1 MTGDQI
7 TQKHVGRSGEEDADD
22 PRIVAAVQEY
32 MSALDRGELLD
43 RQQFLAR
50 HAAIAEPLSK
60 CLDGLELVHRATA
73 NLRHESTAEF
83 GLLPDQLPLGDFR
96 VIREIGRGGMG
107 VVYEAIQ
114 LSLGRRVALKVL
126 SMAATLDPKHLARFK
141 NEAYAAAQL
150 HHTNIVPVYA
160 VGTERGVH
168 FYAMQLI
175 DGYPLSA
182 LIEHLRQSKQ
192 TSASGQSTRSTAAS
206 LENSTIDQTLPA
218 PSHSG
223 SLSGQAAAIPA
234 AEIQT
239 EVASITA
246 LSAGYTNRASYFR
259 NVAKLMRDAAAALE
273 HAHQFGV
280 IHRDIKP
287 ANLLLDGHGN
297 LWITDFGLAQFQ
309 TDSQLT
315 QTGDMLGTLRY
326 MSPEQASG
334 GRAIV
339 DHRTDVYS
347 LGATFYEFLTLKP
360 VLDSGNRHELLRGIV
375 DDEPQPLRSIDPH
388 IPVELE
394 TIVLKSL
401 SKLPAERYATAGDL
415 ADDLQ
420 RWLSDK
426 PILARRPT
434 LRERA
439 ARWRRQHRA
448 LVTSAIALLCLLSI
462 VSLATSAI
470 VFREH
475 SKTQEAYQRE
485 LAQHAAAEQNFE
497 QAREAVD
504 AFSQLGASEQGQSPA
519 MRRLRRQILETALTY
534 YQDFIDQRRDD
545 RAASAA
551 LVAAQQRIA
560 RIVDELS
567 VIDGFAPLAL
577 LGDPRVS
584 DELALTASQQ
594 TAVSQMHA
602 GLKRDVEERRN
613 DTSTSKAESREQLLK
628 DLSTSEEQIQTLLN
642 GDQLA
647 RLKQIVLQVRQPF
660 SFSDREVVEQLALS
674 ADQQRQINAIIDQHR
689 PSGPGVGF
697 PRDSEGRSAD
707 IHDLRPAEPGRGLPR
722 SGGPPPE
729 GPPDGHPPRG
739 PKGDHDGKGPD
750 GFHPKGPPL
759 DPLGL
764 GPGGPGEFGRGP
776 PPRGEQALDGPID
789 RTVPKILE
797 VLTPEQRAK
806 WREMIGEPLHYHVP
820 PERIEFP
827 VR

>member
-1 MTGDQI
+1 MTDEPITKAQLQHSGD
-7 TQKHVGRSGEEDADD
+7 ENADD

-32 MSALDRGELLD
+32 MSSIDRGELPD
-43 RQQFLAR
+43 RKQFLAR
-50 HAAIAEPLSK
+50 HVAIAEPLSK
-60 CLDGLELVHRATA
+60 CLDGLELVHRATVD
-73 NLRHESTAEF
+73 LKHDTGGAEF
-83 GLLPDQLPLGDFR
+83 GFHSEQLPLGDFR

-126 SMAATLDPKHLARFK
+126 SIAATLDPRHLARFK
-141 NEAYAAAQL
+141 NEAHAAAQL

-160 VGTERGVH
+160 VGSERGVH

-182 LIEHLRQSKQ
+182 LIEHLRQSKP
-192 TSASGQSTRSTAAS
+192 TSANGQSTRSAAAS
-206 LENSTIDQTLPA
+206 LENSTVDETSPA
-218 PSHSG
+218 HS
-223 SLSGQAAAIPA
+223 SSSQAAATPA

-246 LSAGYTNRASYFR
+246 LSASYTNRASYFR

-297 LWITDFGLAQFQ
+297 PWITDFGLAQFQ

-315 QTGDMLGTLRY
+315 QTGDVLGTLRY

-339 DHRTDVYS
+339 DHRTDIYS

-375 DDEPQPLRSIDPH
+375 DEEPRSLRSIDRH
-388 IPVELE
+388 IPLELE

-434 LRERA
+434 LGERA

-448 LVTSAIALLCLLSI
+448 LVTSAFALLCLLSV

-470 VFREH
+470 VLREH
-475 SKTQEAYQRE
+475 AKTQQAYEGER
-485 LAQHAAAEQNFE
+485 AAHAAAEENFQ

-504 AFSQLGASEQGQSPA
+504 AFSRLGAQTQGAAPA
-519 MRRLRRQILETALTY
+519 VRRLRRQILETALKY
-534 YQDFIDQRRDD
+534 YQEFLDQRRDD

-551 LVAAQQRIA
+551 LVAASQRIT
-560 RIVDELS
+560 RIFDELS
-567 VIDGFAPLAL
+567 VLEGFAPLAL

-584 DELALTASQQ
+584 EELALTASQQ
-594 TAVSQMHA
+594 TAIDQMHA
-602 GLKRDVEERRN
+602 GLRHDMEQRRN
-613 DTSTSKAESREQLLK
+613 DTSPSKAESLQQLLD
-628 DLSTSEEQIQTLLN
+628 DLSASEERIQTLLT
-642 GDQLA
+642 GDQFT

-660 SFSDREVVEQLALS
+660 SFSDREVAEKLALS
-674 ADQQRQINAIIDQHR
+674 SDQQRQINALIDQYR

-697 PRDSEGRSAD
+697 PRDSEGKSAD
-707 IHDLRPAEPGRGLPR
+707 IPDLRSAEPGRGLPR
-722 SGGPPPE
+722 PGGPPPE
-729 GPPDGHPPRG
+729 GPPDGHPPPRG
-739 PKGDHDGKGPD
+739 PKGPHDGKGPD
-750 GFHPKGPPL
+750 GFHPKGPPPP
-759 DPLGL
+759 DEFGH
-764 GPGGPGEFGRGP
+764 GPGPEDFGRGP
-776 PPRGEQALDGPID
+776 HPRGEKGMEGPMD

-797 VLTPEQRAK
+797 ILTSEQRAK
-806 WREMIGEPLHYHVP
+806 WREMIGAPLNYHVP
-820 PERIEFP
+820 LDRLELP